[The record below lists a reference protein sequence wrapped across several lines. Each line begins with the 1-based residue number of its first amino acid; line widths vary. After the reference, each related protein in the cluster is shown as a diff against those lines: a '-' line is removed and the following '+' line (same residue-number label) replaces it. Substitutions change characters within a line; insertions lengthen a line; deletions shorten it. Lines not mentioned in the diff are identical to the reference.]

1 MAELRR
7 AKEYRR
13 IYDGGEALL
22 GRGNIA
28 MRYPRRSIPALFVAV
43 GCCWAFANPCPARA
57 EAAQEPKDPV
67 DVCQDGF
74 QPGEWGKLTDCLQ
87 AALKK
92 EEAALAKA
100 VAAAGDRAAK
110 SMDPKSSK
118 PALDA
123 SNAQWAKY
131 KKAECDRRMAFVE
144 GRNHPDV
151 GELTCAIHMTAERV
165 EELQEEE

>member
-1 MAELRR
+1 MSHPSRW
-7 AKEYRR
+7 
-13 IYDGGEALL
+13 IFT
-22 GRGNIA
+22 
-28 MRYPRRSIPALFVAV
+28 LFVV
-43 GCCWAFANPCPARA
+43 TGCCYAFGAPGAARA
-57 EAAQEPKDPV
+57 EGKEAAAAQQESKDPV

-74 QPGEWGKLTDCLQ
+74 EPGNWGKLTDCLQ

-110 SMDPKSSK
+110 SMDPKSAK
-118 PALDA
+118 PALEA

-131 KKAECDRRMAFVE
+131 KNAECDRRLAFVE
-144 GRNHPDV
+144 GRNHPDI
-151 GELTCAIHMTAERV
+151 GELTCQIRMTAERV